1 MDANSAAPPRAA
13 ISARLWPR
21 FSPAVLAT
29 AIVLAP
35 AIAAAC
41 ACGCGIFDVGG
52 ASGLMPDYSSG
63 DYSLYFRYDYMN
75 QDTNWRGAS
84 KAAAALNSD
93 KGLNSSFY
101 TEGAQWRV
109 NHDWTLMAELPVYAR
124 HLTTTDDGTVQG
136 PAGSLYTGKI
146 VALGDLQI
154 MASYTGLFP
163 DMSTGIVGGVKLP
176 TGDFTGPKGALG
188 GYEFDR
194 DSLPGTGSTD
204 LILGAYH
211 NGALSEDGRVGY
223 YVQTRADL
231 PIAGQGGYLPGS
243 EFDSA
248 AGVDYSFDQV
258 RPFTSIAP
266 VFSLLTS
273 DRLRDSGPQAD
284 RYNSGYF
291 RLLAAP
297 GVQLQFRNIRL
308 YADIEVPLYQHVNAA
323 GSLLYNGSSGQLV
336 ASPLYKIQLNYDF

>member
-1 MDANSAAPPRAA
+1 MHTHTAAPPRAA
-13 ISARLWPR
+13 MPARLWPR
-21 FSPAVLAT
+21 LSPALLAS

-52 ASGLMPDYSSG
+52 AGGLMPDYSEG
-63 DYSLYFRYDYMN
+63 DYSLYFRYDYMDQN
-75 QDTNWRGAS
+75 TNWRGAA
-84 KAAAALNSD
+84 KAPAADNSD
-93 KGLNSSFY
+93 KGINTSFY
-101 TEGAQWRV
+101 TEGGQWRI
-109 NHDWTLMAELPVYAR
+109 NHDWTIMAELPVFAR

-136 PAGSLYTGKI
+136 PPGSIYTGKLT
-146 VALGDLQI
+146 ALGDMQI
-154 MASYTGLFP
+154 MAAYTGL
-163 DMSTGIVGGVKLP
+163 DANMSTGIIGGLKLP
-176 TGDFTGPKGALG
+176 TGDFSSPKGSLG
-188 GYEFDR
+188 GLEFDR
-194 DSLPGTGSTD
+194 DSMPGTGSTD
-204 LILGAYH
+204 IIVGVYH
-211 NGALSEDGRVGY
+211 NGALTADGRVGY
-223 YVQTRADL
+223 YLQTRADL

-248 AGVDYSFDQV
+248 AGVEYSFDQV